1 MYVQIIEDSQNR
13 FGVRLTTIE
22 AEYPL
27 FIHAQV
33 MTHRVFSRNA
43 QSSRAVPTKR
53 LLELV
58 GANKE
63 ILNFAKNQA
72 GMEAGELL
80 SNNDMIKARF
90 LWNNDRISALV
101 AAKALSELGVHKQWV
116 NRLLMP
122 FMNIKVIITAT
133 EWENFFKLRLE
144 HDAQPE
150 IQELARLI
158 KLAMDERP
166 PKMLEAGEWHLPYI
180 GNDDLSGEYGK
191 DVTALRAISAAR
203 CSRVSYLNHD
213 KSNPDI
219 DKDLSQADNLW
230 LSGHFSPF
238 EHQATPVRQEHD
250 TNSKWEDGVTHM
262 TKNGQLWSANFRG
275 FVQSRVLGFDDD
287 I

>member
-1 MYVQIIEDSQNR
+1 MYVQIIADSCNKY
-13 FGVRLTTIE
+13 GARLTTIE

-27 FIHAQV
+27 YIHAQV

-43 QSSRAVPTKR
+43 QSSRAVPTAK
-53 LLELV
+53 LLELLNE
-58 GANKE
+58 NKDT
-63 ILNFAKNQA
+63 IDFAKNQA
-72 GMEAGELL
+72 GMEAGEQL
-80 SNNDMIKARF
+80 NDKEMVDARRT
-90 LWNNDRISALV
+90 WKDAKTTAIV
-101 AAKALSELGVHKQWV
+101 TAKALNKIGVHKQWV

-150 IQELARLI
+150 IQELARMI
-158 KLAMDERP
+158 KRAMDERT

-180 GNDDLSGEYGK
+180 GDADLSSEYVNA
-191 DVTALRAISAAR
+191 DVLRAISAAR

-230 LSGHFSPF
+230 VSGHFSPF
-238 EHQATPVRQEHD
+238 EHQATPVSQEHD
-250 TNSKWEDGVTHM
+250 TNSKWEKGVTHM
-262 TKNGQLWSANFRG
+262 TKNSKLWSANFKG
-275 FVQSRVLGFDDD
+275 FIQSRVLGFDNV

>member
-22 AEYPL
+22 VEYPL
-27 FIHAQV
+27 YIHAQV

-43 QSSRAVPTKR
+43 QSSRAVPTAK

-58 GANKE
+58 GANKDVP
-63 ILNFAKNQA
+63 NFAKNKA
-72 GMEAGELL
+72 GMEAGEPL
-80 SNNDMIKARF
+80 SDKDMGKAKF
-90 LWNNDRISALV
+90 LWNNHRIATIVL
-101 AAKALSELGVHKQWV
+101 AKGLSELGVHKQWV

-150 IQELARLI
+150 IQELACMI
-158 KLAMDERP
+158 KRAMDERT

-180 GNDDLSGEYGK
+180 GDADFSSGYV
-191 DVTALRAISAAR
+191 DVDILRAISAAR

-219 DKDLSQADNLW
+219 DKDLLQADNLW
-230 LSGHFSPF
+230 TSGHFSPF
-238 EHQATPVRQEHD
+238 EHQATPVSQEYD
-250 TNSKWEDGVTHM
+250 TNSKWEKGVTHM
-262 TKNGQLWSANFRG
+262 TKNGQLWSANFKG
-275 FVQSRVLGFDDD
+275 FVQSRVLGFDDVD
-287 I
+287 